1 MIARSIKFST
11 LPTAYTVAILV
22 WFLLWLTTGDGFWW
36 MALLNR
42 GVPYLFLPTPV
53 LLLWGILIRKYK
65 ETLPLVLPLLF
76 FGMIY
81 HSYIFPDTR
90 KGIEVVPEFKVMT
103 YNVLYSNFDY
113 DAVAGVVL
121 SHGPD
126 LVALQEV
133 QPELMAA
140 LQARLSVE
148 YPYSMMGWV
157 DDYGT
162 TAIFSR
168 HPLNETY
175 TLDLEAGRPA
185 VVVRMKIGDREITFM
200 DVHLLAYNLW
210 RTPWKDIPA
219 DVNERTA
226 IQNRQVEIV
235 LREAQSAGGDVIVGC
250 DCNSYETSS
259 SYRLF
264 SGSLHD
270 SARGM
275 GWFPGGRDL
284 PGTKWD
290 IPFQHIDHIW
300 YSGSLDPIWI
310 VRLRENGGSD
320 HFPVLAAFHLDR

>member
-1 MIARSIKFST
+1 MIARSLKFST
-11 LPTAYTVAILV
+11 LTTVYSVAILV
-22 WFLLWLTTGDGFWW
+22 WFLLWLTAGDGIWW

-65 ETLPLVLPLLF
+65 ATLPLVLPLLF

-90 KGIEVVPEFKVMT
+90 KGIVVVPEFKVMT

-113 DAVAGVVL
+113 AAVAGVVL

-133 QPELMAA
+133 QPEMMAA

-185 VVVRMKIGDREITFM
+185 VVVRMKIGDREITFI

-210 RTPWKDIPA
+210 WTPWRDIPA

-226 IQNRQVEIV
+226 IQNRQVKIV
-235 LREAQSAGGDVIVGC
+235 LQEAESVGGNVIVGC

-264 SGSLHD
+264 SDVMHD
-270 SARGM
+270 PARGT
-275 GWFPGGRDL
+275 GWLPGWRDL
-284 PGTKWD
+284 TGTKWD

-300 YSGSLDPIWI
+300 YSGSLKP
-310 VRLRENGGSD
+310 VGVTRLQGNGGSD
-320 HFPVLAAFHLDR
+320 HFPVLAAFHLE